1 MSNAV
6 KVMKKTSQKSR
17 KIYNNSRR
25 GRKVPPPRP

>member
-1 MSNAV
+1 MPCAR
-6 KVMKKTSQKSR
+6 KVMMKTSKKSR